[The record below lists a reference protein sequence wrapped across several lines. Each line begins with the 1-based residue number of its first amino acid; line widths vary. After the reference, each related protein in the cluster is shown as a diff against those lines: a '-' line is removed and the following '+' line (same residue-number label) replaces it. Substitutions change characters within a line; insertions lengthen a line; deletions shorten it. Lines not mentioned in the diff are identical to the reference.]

1 VVLVRKLLPGDIGQ
15 VVQRIGARLGDD
27 AALQPLVNPEIS
39 LDELAGALRAAT
51 ASTWIALDNG
61 RLVGHLYGALL
72 ENDVYGPGVWIGP
85 DGVSFDSDEV
95 LADLYA
101 VAAQEWIDAG
111 AREHYAWVLDHWSS
125 TQAWYELGFARMH
138 LRGVLE
144 LKRPRTH
151 ALSDGYRL
159 RKGSME
165 DLDTC
170 VRLTSE
176 LDDAQAR
183 GPSFALDLPTESQ
196 RDELAE
202 TLEDPDATLF
212 IVERESQ
219 AVAQCITFVPPPRRG
234 SFDSTLHL
242 SAVVVSEQHRGRG
255 VATSMIDFA
264 LEEARAARLEFAETN
279 WRVTNRQ
286 ASRFWTRYGFASTYV
301 RLHRTI
307 GAS

>member
-1 VVLVRKLLPGDIGQ
+1 VVHVRKLLPGDIDQ

-39 LDELAGALRAAT
+39 LDELAGALHAAT
-51 ASTWIALDNG
+51 ASTWIALDG
-61 RLVGHLYGALL
+61 DRLVGHLYGALL

-85 DGVSFDSDEV
+85 DGVSFDTDDV
-95 LADLYA
+95 LAGLYA

-111 AREHYAWVLDHWSS
+111 AREHYAWVLDHCSS
-125 TQAWYELGFARMH
+125 TDAWYELGFARMH

-144 LKRPRTH
+144 LNRPRSR
-151 ALSDGYRL
+151 ALPDGYRL
-159 RKGSME
+159 SKGSVQ

-170 VRLTSE
+170 VKLATE
-176 LDDAQAR
+176 LDEAQAR
-183 GPSFALDLPTESQ
+183 GPSFALDLPTASQ

-202 TLEDPDATLF
+202 TLEDPDVTLF
-212 IVERESQ
+212 IVEQGSQ
-219 AVAQCITFVPPPRRG
+219 AVAQCITFALAPRRG

-255 VATSMIDFA
+255 VATSMIDSA
-264 LEEARAARLEFAETN
+264 LEEARAAGLEFAETN
-279 WRVTNRQ
+279 WRVTNHQ

-307 GAS
+307 GAG